1 MTLPWLKKLSLVF
14 FLLFICFGASLLK
27 PNSISALQFPDK
39 KTFEKTLDTTQ
50 NESLETFNTRSFLYY
65 IHNLNLS
72 IGGSELPPDSEN
84 PSSSYSPG
92 AIHIA
97 SGYITQIVTKPPT
110 SSVEY
115 LADLG
120 RRLHLVS
127 PAYAETEE
135 GSGYQGLRGVM
146 EIWKAFRNIA
156 YVLFVLIFVVV
167 GFMIMFRTKLNP
179 QTVVN
184 LQLALPKLI
193 ITLILITFSYAIAG
207 FILDL
212 TYFLIY
218 LAVNITE
225 TFNLTSDFSAD
236 KFFLNN
242 IFQFLFSF
250 KPLEIADGFSKAFS
264 EMLSGLLGSETLAG
278 EAVGGI
284 LAQGIV
290 KLIISLAIVISLF
303 KLLFTLIIAY
313 VNIIIQ
319 VIFSPIMLLFNAL
332 PNANTFNSWL
342 KNLIANAAAF
352 PAAAIMI
359 LIGSILTGGT
369 SYEGTAIITP
379 GSGAGTTDAAFFTPP
394 LINFAVAG
402 VPITSIIGLGII
414 LMLPQIVK
422 TIQEALKAPGIP
434 AGEAVV
440 GGIAA
445 AGGLIAAPLR
455 ARREALQRRE
465 EAQYQAQQIGQY
477 SKKETP

>member
-1 MTLPWLKKLSLVF
+1 MTLPWLKKLSLIF
-14 FLLFICFGASLLK
+14 FLLFICLGISFLK
-27 PNSISALQFPDK
+27 PNPVSALQFPDQ
-39 KTFEKTLDTTQ
+39 KTFEKTLDTSQ
-50 NESLETFNTRSFLYY
+50 SESLETFSSRSFLYY
-65 IHNLNLS
+65 LHNLNLAIS
-72 IGGSELPPDSEN
+72 GSQQPDDSLT
-84 PSSSYSPG
+84 PASKAG

-97 SGYITQIVTKPPT
+97 GGYITQIITQPPA

-127 PAYAETEE
+127 PAYAEE
-135 GSGYQGLRGVM
+135 GSGYQGLQGVM

-156 YVLFVLIFVVV
+156 YVLFVLIFIAV
-167 GFMIMFRTKLNP
+167 GFMIMFRTRLNP

-184 LQLALPKLI
+184 LQLALPKLV
-193 ITLILITFSYAIAG
+193 ITLLLITFSYAIAG
-207 FILDL
+207 FVLDL
-212 TYFLIY
+212 VYFTIY
-218 LAVNITE
+218 LTVNITE
-225 TFNLTSDFSAD
+225 TFNLTRGFSAE

-242 IFQFLFSF
+242 IFDFIFAFDPSG
-250 KPLEIADGFSKAFS
+250 IAQGFADAFDT
-264 EMLSGLLGSETLAG
+264 MLSGLLGGTALVENVS
-278 EAVGGI
+278 GI
-284 LAQGIV
+284 LAETIV
-290 KLIISLAIVISLF
+290 RLIISVAIVVSLF
-303 KLLFTLIIAY
+303 KLFFTLIISY

-332 PNANTFNSWL
+332 PNANTFNSWI
-342 KNLIANAAAF
+342 KNLLANAAAF

-359 LIGSILTGGT
+359 LIGSVLTGGT
-369 SYEGTAIITP
+369 NYQGTAIGT
-379 GSGAGTTDAAFFTPP
+379 GANFFTPP

-445 AGGLIAAPLR
+445 AGGLLAAPLR

>member
-1 MTLPWLKKLSLVF
+1 MTLPWLKKLSLIF

-84 PSSSYSPG
+84 PDNSYSPG

-97 SGYITQIVTKPPT
+97 SGYITQMVTKPPT

-120 RRLHLVS
+120 HRLHLAS
-127 PAYAETEE
+127 PAYAEE

-218 LAVNITE
+218 LAVSITE
-225 TFNLTSDFSAD
+225 AFNLTSGFSAD

-250 KPLEIADGFSKAFS
+250 KPLEIAKGFSEAFG
-264 EMLSGLLGSETLAG
+264 EMLSGLLGSEFLAG
-278 EAVGGI
+278 ENVGGI

-290 KLIISLAIVISLF
+290 KLVISLAIVISLF

-313 VNIIIQ
+313 VNIIVQ

-342 KNLIANAAAF
+342 KNLLANAAAF

-369 SYEGTAIITP
+369 SYEGTAIVTP
-379 GSGAGTTDAAFFTPP
+379 GYGAGTTDAAFFTPP

-422 TIQEALKAPGIP
+422 TIQEALKAQGVP

-440 GGIAA
+440 GGIV
-445 AGGLIAAPLR
+445 AGTAPIRSYLTARKEQQRMEQQADAYKR
-455 ARREALQRRE
+455 AQ
-465 EAQYQAQQIGQY
+465 
-477 SKKETP
+477 S